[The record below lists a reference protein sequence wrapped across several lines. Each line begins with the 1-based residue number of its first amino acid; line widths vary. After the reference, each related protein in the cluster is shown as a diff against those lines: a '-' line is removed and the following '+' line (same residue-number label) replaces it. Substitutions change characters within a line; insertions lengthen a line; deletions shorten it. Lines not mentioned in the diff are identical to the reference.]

1 MRPGMSRVVGP
12 HPRVPRRDAERFA
25 MRSPTSHSL
34 LATAAI
40 ALLTAAGAGTAS
52 AQVVYYPAYRPVV
65 AAPVLAAPVIAA
77 PVFAPTYVSNYVPA
91 GNYAAVTAFSPPLVT
106 EPAAIAV
113 RAAYPPAFA
122 PLAATPVTSF
132 YSPAA
137 VAAPIVAAPAAVP
150 VTTYYAPA
158 AVAVPMRQGIFGG
171 WRPVR
176 GAYAI
181 PY

>member
-1 MRPGMSRVVGP
+1 
-12 HPRVPRRDAERFA
+12 
-25 MRSPTSHSL
+25 MRSPTIRFL
-34 LATAAI
+34 LAAV
-40 ALLTAAGAGTAS
+40 ALLTAAGAGNAS
-52 AQVVYYPAYRPVV
+52 AQVVYYPAYRPVLVAPVV
-65 AAPVLAAPVIAA
+65 AAPVLAPPV
-77 PVFAPTYVSNYVPA
+77 VAPTYVSNYVPA

-113 RAAYPPAFA
+113 RAAYPPAYA
-122 PLAATPVTSF
+122 PMAAAPVAMPVTAS
-132 YSPAA
+132 YAPAA
-137 VAAPIVAAPAAVP
+137 VAAPVVAAPAVVP

-176 GAYAI
+176 SAYAI